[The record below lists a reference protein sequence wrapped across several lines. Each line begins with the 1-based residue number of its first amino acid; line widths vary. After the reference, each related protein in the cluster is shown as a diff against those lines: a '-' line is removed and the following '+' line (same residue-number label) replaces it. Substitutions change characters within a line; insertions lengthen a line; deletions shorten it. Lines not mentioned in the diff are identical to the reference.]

1 MRRSGIPSF
10 VLWICLTFLTL
21 LPVWWMLV
29 VSMRPRVKLY
39 SKSVLIDD
47 LYWDNF
53 LAVLNS
59 STFLQYLWNSMVVAT
74 SNAALVCALGLLA
87 AFGLTRYKISGG
99 DNVFFWL
106 ITNRMAPPAVF
117 LLPLFLLF
125 TKWFVFGDYMLFD
138 TKIGLILLYCVFN
151 LPFAIW
157 LLKGMLD
164 GIPLELDEA
173 ARVDGAT
180 TGQVLSHVI
189 LPLARPGL
197 AVTFILT
204 WIFAWN
210 EYLFAATLTSSSDAR
225 TVTTALAEYVS
236 VTGTNWGEMAA
247 MAFLT
252 TLPALVVL
260 GFVQKHIVTGLTF
273 GALKG

>member
-1 MRRSGIPSF
+1 
-10 VLWICLTFLTL
+10 
-21 LPVWWMLV
+21 
-29 VSMRPRVKLY
+29 
-39 SKSVLIDD
+39 
-47 LYWDNF
+47 
-53 LAVLNS
+53 
-59 STFLQYLWNSMVVAT
+59 
-74 SNAALVCALGLLA
+74 
-87 AFGLTRYKISGG
+87 
-99 DNVFFWL
+99 
-106 ITNRMAPPAVF
+106 
-117 LLPLFLLF
+117 
-125 TKWFVFGDYMLFD
+125 
-138 TKIGLILLYCVFN
+138 
-151 LPFAIW
+151 
-157 LLKGMLD
+157 MLD

-210 EYLFAATLTSSSDAR
+210 EYLFAATLTSSAGAR

>member
-1 MRRSGIPSF
+1 MKRSGLASTL
-10 VLWICLTFLTL
+10 LWVFLSVLTL

-39 SKSVLIDD
+39 SKSFLIDD
-47 LYWDNF
+47 FYWENF
-53 LAVLNS
+53 RAVLHS
-59 STFLQYLWNSMVVAT
+59 PTFLQYLWNSLVVSTA
-74 SNAALVCALGLLA
+74 NAALVCMLGLLA
-87 AFGLTRYKISGG
+87 AFGLSRYRITGG

-125 TKWFVFGDYMLFD
+125 TKWFVFGNWMMFD
-138 TKIGLILLYCVFN
+138 TKTGLILLYCVFN

-173 ARVDGAT
+173 ARIDGAT
-180 TGQVLSHVI
+180 TGQVLFHLI

-210 EYLFAATLTSSSDAR
+210 EYLFAATLTSSAGAR

-252 TLPALVVL
+252 TLPAMVFLA
-260 GFVQKHIVTGLTF
+260 FVQRHIVAGLTF

>member
-1 MRRSGIPSF
+1 MRRLGLGSTL
-10 VLWICLTFLTL
+10 LWIGLSILTL

-39 SKSVLIDD
+39 SKSFVIDD
-47 LYWDNF
+47 FYWDNF
-53 LAVLNS
+53 RAVLGN
-59 STFLQYLWNSMVVAT
+59 STFLHYLWNSMIVAT
-74 SNAALVCALGLLA
+74 SNAALVCTLGLLA
-87 AFGLTRYKISGG
+87 AFGLSRYKIAGG

-125 TKWFVFGDYMLFD
+125 TKWFVFGDFMLFD

-164 GIPLELDEA
+164 GIPPELDEA

-180 TGQVLSHVI
+180 TSQILFQLI

-210 EYLFAATLTSSSDAR
+210 EYLFAATLTSSSSAR

-252 TLPALVVL
+252 TLPALIVL

>member
-1 MRRSGIPSF
+1 MRRSGIGSF
-10 VLWICLTFLTL
+10 VLWIGLTFLTL

-74 SNAALVCALGLLA
+74 SNAALVCALGLL
-87 AFGLTRYKISGG
+87 SGG

-125 TKWFVFGDYMLFD
+125 TKWFVFGDFMLFD

-210 EYLFAATLTSSSDAR
+210 EYLFAATLTSSADAR